1 MRWRE
6 KYGPWAVV
14 TGASDGIGRE
24 IATQLAEKGLSL
36 VLVARRREILAKVA
50 AELSERYHVE
60 TRIVAADLG
69 GSGGVEQVIGK
80 ALSLDVGLLAAAAG
94 YGTSGSFVDL
104 DIEREL
110 NMVDVNCKAVV
121 ALSHHFAR
129 RFVSRK
135 CGGLILMS
143 SLVAF
148 QGVPSAATYAATKA
162 FVQTFA
168 EGLRAE
174 LETHGVDVLAS
185 APGPVRSGF
194 EARADMK
201 MSVALSPP
209 VVARATIEAL
219 GRKGTVR
226 PGFLSKG
233 LEASLAPL
241 PRRARVRMMG
251 MVMGGMTKHQNAET
265 AVKA

>member
-1 MRWRE
+1 
-6 KYGPWAVV
+6 
-14 TGASDGIGRE
+14 
-24 IATQLAEKGLSL
+24 
-36 VLVARRREILAKVA
+36 
-50 AELSERYHVE
+50 
-60 TRIVAADLG
+60 
-69 GSGGVEQVIGK
+69 
-80 ALSLDVGLLAAAAG
+80 
-94 YGTSGSFVDL
+94 
-104 DIEREL
+104 
-110 NMVDVNCKAVV
+110 
-121 ALSHHFAR
+121 
-129 RFVSRK
+129 
-135 CGGLILMS
+135 MS

-148 QGVPSAATYAATKA
+148 QGVPKAATYAATKA